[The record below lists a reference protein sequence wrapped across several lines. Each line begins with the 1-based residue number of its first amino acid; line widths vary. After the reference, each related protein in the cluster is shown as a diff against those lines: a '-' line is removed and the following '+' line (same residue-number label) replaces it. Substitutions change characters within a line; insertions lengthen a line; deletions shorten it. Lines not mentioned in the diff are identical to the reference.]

1 MFSVTLMPSD
11 NNSQLCSN
19 LKSTLSENIYDYFD
33 ASSVRFWE
41 SDEDQIIFVDKNIQ
55 EPKWGITI
63 NAENRVVLEEF
74 LEHMESPV
82 PLELHENA

>member
-11 NNSQLCSN
+11 NNSQLCSH
-19 LKSTLSENIYDYFD
+19 LKNTLSENIYDYFD
-33 ASSVRFWE
+33 ASSVQFWE
-41 SDEDQIIFVDKNIQ
+41 SDEDQIIFVDNKIQ

-74 LEHMESPV
+74 LENMESPV
-82 PLELHENA
+82 PLELLES

>member
-11 NNSQLCSN
+11 NNSQLCSH

-33 ASSVRFWE
+33 ASSVQFWE
-41 SDEDQIIFVDKNIQ
+41 SDEEEIIFIDKKAQ
-55 EPKWGITI
+55 ESKWGITI

-74 LEHMESPV
+74 LENMESPI
-82 PLELHENA
+82 PLELLES